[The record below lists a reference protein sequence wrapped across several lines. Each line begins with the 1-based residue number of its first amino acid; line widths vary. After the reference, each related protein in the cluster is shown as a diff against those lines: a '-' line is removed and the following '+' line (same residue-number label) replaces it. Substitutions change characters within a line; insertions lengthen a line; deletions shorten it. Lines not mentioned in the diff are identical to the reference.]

1 MKTVEIK
8 TRYICHP
15 TSNNGIVRATYK
27 GWSRQLRYDQAVNS
41 QANHYQAARKI
52 LDTVAGERFALVCR
66 DIDGGRGWWTGYD
79 MGAAWIEDNQPMA
92 ETGFYKYL
100 HDEYKTGDAVHWFL
114 WYQKYLD
121 SVVCISAQV
130 AFTPESQRKNARSV
144 FDHFLY
150 MRGMGLPPKTL
161 SDLFSEVIYIPFSA
175 GTDPRTGH
183 ANGATKDHIY
193 LVDGYSNRKGWL
205 YCLPR
210 PEFKK
215 LVEEKTLSGQR
226 YIFEIRQGKL
236 WRKYSDI
243 LGSTAI
249 CDILPGGDL
258 CLPG

>member
-27 GWSRQLRYDQAVNS
+27 GWSRRLRYDQAVNS
-41 QANHYQAARKI
+41 QANHYQAARRI
-52 LDTVAGERFALVCR
+52 LDAVAGERFALVCR
-66 DIDGGRGWWTGYD
+66 DLDGGRGWWAGYD

-100 HDEYKTGDAVHWFL
+100 ESEYKSRAEITAWP
-114 WYQKYLD
+114 WYQRYLMRELG
-121 SVVCISAQV
+121 INIQA
-130 AFTPESQRKNARSV
+130 AFVPAGQLKNARYV
-144 FDHFLY
+144 FDHFVRL
-150 MRGMGLPPKTL
+150 RGMGLPTRTL
-161 SDLFSEVIYIPFSA
+161 ADMFSDIIFIPFSA
-175 GTDPRTGH
+175 GTDHHTGR
-183 ANGATKDHIY
+183 AKGTTADHIY
-193 LVDGYSNRKGWL
+193 LSDDIRRGGWL

-226 YIFEIRQGKL
+226 YIFEIRAGKL
-236 WRKYSDI
+236 WRKYSHI
-243 LGSTAI
+243 IGSTAV

-258 CLPG
+258 CLPE